1 MTSKESFDELHEI
14 EARLKNWET
23 LEERDE
29 MEKEREQAI
38 KDLVPELSLIHI

>member
-1 MTSKESFDELHEI
+1 MTSKESFDKLHEI
-14 EARLKNWET
+14 EVRMKNWET

-38 KDLVPELSLIHI
+38 KTLSRRLD

>member
-29 MEKEREQAI
+29 MEKSESRPLKTLFRRLA
-38 KDLVPELSLIHI
+38 